1 MTSWLLQ
8 RLPGTSS
15 TWTSGTALARWGSSG
30 ADDRV
35 ELIDGEIVDMS
46 PIGSR
51 HAASV
56 DRLNSA
62 PRSARST
69 TSAIVRV
76 QGPVRLS
83 RLSEPLPDL
92 AILKFRADFYS
103 TAKPG
108 PSDVL
113 VMVEVADSSIG
124 LDLGAKALL
133 YAQNGIP
140 EYWVVD
146 LNADVVHVLTGP
158 GPGGYGATAT
168 TGRDGALVPRL
179 LPAVSVAVSTVL
191 GLD

>member
-8 RLPGTSS
+8 RLPGMFS

-30 ADDRV
+30 PDDRV

-56 DRLNSA
+56 DRLN
-62 PRSARST
+62 RLLDRQVDDE
-69 TSAIVRV
+69 AIVRV

-124 LDLGAKALL
+124 LDSGAKALL
-133 YAQNGIP
+133 YAENGIP

-146 LNADVVHVLTGP
+146 LNVDVVHVLTGP